1 MDHAVHAADVHEHAV
16 AGHGLDGAGVVLA
29 DLDVGPQLVLRG
41 LAGLIGDGADGTH
54 HAAAGTVDLGNA
66 QLDLLLDHLGQ
77 VSAAGLAAL
86 RSGNEHPHALDRND
100 DAALVLFGDNAF
112 ENRLLF
118 HGLLDVLPD
127 LDGVETLLAQLGVAL
142 DVVDADDVGLDLV
155 ADLHHVLGLDVGII
169 AQLAELDVRSLLG
182 AHVHLDLGGGDGRD
196 NTGDL
201 LSCI

>member
-1 MDHAVHAADVHEHAV
+1 M
-16 AGHGLDGAGVVLA
+16 LA

-86 RSGNEHPHALDRND
+86 GSGNEHPHALDGNHD
-100 DAALVLFGDNAF
+100 TALVLFGDNAF

-118 HGLLDVLPD
+118 HGLLDILPD
-127 LDGVETLLAQLGVAL
+127 LHGIQALLAQLSIAL
-142 DVVDADDVGLDLV
+142 DVVDTDDVGLDLI
-155 ADLHHVLGLDVGII
+155 ADLHHVLGLDAGII

-182 AHVHLDLGGGDGRD
+182 THIHLDLGGGDGRD

>member
-1 MDHAVHAADVHEHAV
+1 M
-16 AGHGLDGAGVVLA
+16 LA
-29 DLDVGPQLVLRG
+29 HLDVGPQLVLRG
-41 LAGLIGDGADGTH
+41 LAGLVGDGADGAH
-54 HAAAGTVDLGNA
+54 HAAAGTVDLSNA

-77 VSAAGLAAL
+77 ISAAGLTAL
-86 RSGNEHPHALDRND
+86 GSGNEHPHALDGD
-100 DAALVLFGDNAF
+100 HDTALVFLGDNAL
-112 ENRLLF
+112 EDRLVL

-127 LDGVETLLAQLGVAL
+127 LHGIQTLLAQLSIAL

-155 ADLHHVLGLDVGII
+155 ADLHHVLGLDVGIV

-182 AHVHLDLGGGDGRD
+182 THIHLDLGGGDGRD